1 MANIT
6 NGTVTVQVSGGVGP
20 YQYTLL
26 NADNNQPVPPNA
38 YPTFT
43 NPVIAISNAFTFGN
57 ANDLTGNSG
66 LQPGSYRVKIVDA
79 NQCETLSNTLIVS
92 NETPAPTAT
101 PTPMPTATPE
111 PTATEVP
118 PTATP
123 VPTAT
128 PTLTPTQTAHITPT
142 PVTPTATPV
151 PTATPTLTP
160 TQTAHITPTPVT
172 PTATPVPTATLEPTA
187 TPTLT
192 PTQTAHITPTPVTP
206 TPTPTEVPPTP
217 TPVPL
222 VLQPQRKVISGWNL
236 FAGEPD
242 EFINGLLNKTEQEH
256 RDFFCNAPYIGGVSH
271 QSGDEA
277 RPYVL
282 WTDQDDSF
290 TIPEVG
296 NVFYAD
302 QQGTQYFE
310 NSGFLWWNSNGMTE
324 ATNYYWVTIGS
335 EGVATSVEQWT
346 ECSIEPTPTPTAVPP
361 TPTPTAVP
369 PTPTATEVPPTPTPT
384 PVTYYYQLAH
394 CNDGPSNSIYVYSV
408 GTQITNGDS
417 FNYFSN
423 CYEYYDV
430 DPGQTGTINLA
441 GLSTC
446 VCATPTPMPTATPEP
461 TATEVPPTPTP
472 TPVTYYY
479 QLAHCNDGPSN
490 SIYVFSVGTQITNGD
505 SFSNFSNCYEYYDV
519 DPGQTGTIDLAGLSS
534 CVCATPEPTPA
545 PTATEVP
552 PTATPEPTIEP
563 TATEVPPTATPVPPT
578 ATPVPPTATPVPPTA
593 TPVPPTAT
601 PVPPTATPVPPTA
614 TPVPPTATPVPP
626 TATPVPATQYFVNVE
641 SGAGD
646 PDNSQP
652 CEVVTIPVWSPDFN
666 TLYAATFGDTLFTD
680 ANLTTPFDGGAQW
693 YDLGSTSGLV
703 GGIKILVRTGAI
715 TTTADCPA
723 PEPTA
728 TPVPEPTSTP
738 VPEPTATPRPEPT
751 PAPTEEPASSD
762 AYFFHL
768 GAGNYPYAL
777 DLINADALY
786 LTNNQV
792 SESNPQFADV
802 FGEMLTNTE
811 VYNNI
816 GTVDLNG
823 ENPSWTYETSET
835 PNYYWLVV
843 PASLEIPNLTD
854 NAALEI
860 DGAPADVAAD
870 RLEFT
875 YNGKS
880 YTLYRLNAIQDTGS
894 RTVVYSL

>member
-151 PTATPTLTP
+151 PTAT
-160 TQTAHITPTPVT
+160 
-172 PTATPVPTATLEPTA
+172 LEPTA

-290 TIPEVG
+290 TIPKVG

-446 VCATPTPMPTATPEP
+446 VCATATPEP

-563 TATEVPPTATPVPPT
+563 TATE
-578 ATPVPPTATPVPPTA
+578 
-593 TPVPPTAT
+593 
-601 PVPPTATPVPPTA
+601 
-614 TPVPPTATPVPP
+614 VPPTATPVPP

>member
-151 PTATPTLTP
+151 PTAT
-160 TQTAHITPTPVT
+160 
-172 PTATPVPTATLEPTA
+172 LEPTA

-222 VLQPQRKVISGWNL
+222 VLQPQRKVISGWNM
-236 FAGEPD
+236 FAAEP
-242 EFINGLLNKTEQEH
+242 EAFLNGLLNKTEQEH
-256 RDFFCNAPYIGGVSH
+256 RDFFCNAPYVTGVSH

-282 WTDQDDSF
+282 WTDQDNSLNM
-290 TIPEVG
+290 PEVG

-346 ECSIEPTPTPTAVPP
+346 ECSIVPTPTPTATEVTPTPTPTAVPP
-361 TPTPTAVP
+361 TPTPTA
-369 PTPTATEVPPTPTPT
+369 VPPTPTPT

-446 VCATPTPMPTATPEP
+446 VCATATPEP

-578 ATPVPPTATPVPPTA
+578 ATPVPPTATPEPTATEVPPTPTPEPTAVETTSTPEPTSLVPPTA
-593 TPVPPTAT
+593 TP
-601 PVPPTATPVPPTA
+601 
-614 TPVPPTATPVPP
+614 
-626 TATPVPATQYFVNVE
+626 
-641 SGAGD
+641 
-646 PDNSQP
+646 
-652 CEVVTIPVWSPDFN
+652 
-666 TLYAATFGDTLFTD
+666 
-680 ANLTTPFDGGAQW
+680 
-693 YDLGSTSGLV
+693 
-703 GGIKILVRTGAI
+703 
-715 TTTADCPA
+715 
-723 PEPTA
+723 EPTGI
-728 TPVPEPTSTP
+728 TGLQ
-738 VPEPTATPRPEPT
+738 
-751 PAPTEEPASSD
+751 
-762 AYFFHL
+762 FHL
-768 GAGNYPYAL
+768 GIEGYPYAQ
-777 DLINADALY
+777 DLLEGPLY
-786 LTNNQV
+786 KSDNSVATDFPDLLGDMLA
-792 SESNPQFADV
+792 NPGAYEPV
-802 FGEMLTNTE
+802 NT
-811 VYNNI
+811 V
-816 GTVDLNG
+816 
-823 ENPSWTYETSET
+823 PSWIPGNTTFTMAASAGA
-835 PNYYWLVV
+835 NFYWLVIPTSASV
-843 PASLEIPNLTD
+843 PDLTT
-854 NAALEI
+854 NAKISI
-860 DGAPADVAAD
+860 DGAPDDIASAKLDFNF
-870 RLEFT
+870 EG
-875 YNGKS
+875 NQ
-880 YTLYRLNAIQDTGS
+880 YTLYKLN
-894 RTVVYSL
+894 TVPTTPSINIEYN

>member
-151 PTATPTLTP
+151 PTAT
-160 TQTAHITPTPVT
+160 
-172 PTATPVPTATLEPTA
+172 LEPTA

-290 TIPEVG
+290 TIPKVG

-578 ATPVPPTATPVPPTA
+578 ATPVP
-593 TPVPPTAT
+593 
-601 PVPPTATPVPPTA
+601 
-614 TPVPPTATPVPP
+614 
-626 TATPVPATQYFVNVE
+626 ATQYFVNVE

-703 GGIKILVRTGAI
+703 GGLKILVRTGAI

>member
-151 PTATPTLTP
+151 PTAT
-160 TQTAHITPTPVT
+160 
-172 PTATPVPTATLEPTA
+172 LEPTA

-290 TIPEVG
+290 TIPKVG

-446 VCATPTPMPTATPEP
+446 VCATATPEP

-545 PTATEVP
+545 PTATE
-552 PTATPEPTIEP
+552 
-563 TATEVPPTATPVPPT
+563 
-578 ATPVPPTATPVPPTA
+578 
-593 TPVPPTAT
+593 VPPTAT

>member
-151 PTATPTLTP
+151 PTAT
-160 TQTAHITPTPVT
+160 
-172 PTATPVPTATLEPTA
+172 LEPTA

-271 QSGDEA
+271 QSGDEV

-290 TIPEVG
+290 TIPKVG

-417 FNYFSN
+417 FNY
-423 CYEYYDV
+423 
-430 DPGQTGTINLA
+430 
-441 GLSTC
+441 
-446 VCATPTPMPTATPEP
+446 
-461 TATEVPPTPTP
+461 
-472 TPVTYYY
+472 
-479 QLAHCNDGPSN
+479 
-490 SIYVFSVGTQITNGD
+490 
-505 SFSNFSNCYEYYDV
+505 FSNCYEYYDV

>member
-118 PTATP
+118 
-123 VPTAT
+123 
-128 PTLTPTQTAHITPT
+128 
-142 PVTPTATPV
+142 PTATPV

-346 ECSIEPTPTPTAVPP
+346 ECSIVPTPTPTATEVTPTPTPTAVPP
-361 TPTPTAVP
+361 TPTP
-369 PTPTATEVPPTPTPT
+369 TEVPPTPTPT

-430 DPGQTGTINLA
+430 DPGQTGTI
-441 GLSTC
+441 
-446 VCATPTPMPTATPEP
+446 
-461 TATEVPPTPTP
+461 
-472 TPVTYYY
+472 
-479 QLAHCNDGPSN
+479 
-490 SIYVFSVGTQITNGD
+490 
-505 SFSNFSNCYEYYDV
+505 
-519 DPGQTGTIDLAGLSS
+519 DLAGLSS

-563 TATEVPPTATPVPPT
+563 TATEVPPTATPVPPTATPVPPT

-703 GGIKILVRTGAI
+703 GGLKILVRTGAI